1 MNAVHIVLVATGAVL
16 GALMRWQVGV
26 WFNPI
31 LPGIAL
37 GTLLVNVVGCFLS
50 GIVLSFALEDKT
62 LLFLTTGFL
71 GSFTTFSALSSEVVT
86 HLFAHRYSSAAFLLL
101 AHLVLGIAA
110 TISGFVLV
118 RWFNRAVV

>member
-37 GTLLVNVVGCFLS
+37 GTLLVNVVGCFFA
-50 GIVLSFALEDKT
+50 GIVLSFTLEDKA
-62 LLFLTTGFL
+62 LLFLVTGFL

-86 HLFAHRYSSAAFLLL
+86 LLFAHRYSSAVLLLL
-101 AHLVLGIAA
+101 AHFVLGIAA

-118 RWFNRAVV
+118 RWFNRLIA

>member
-1 MNAVHIVLVATGAVL
+1 MNAVHIILVATGAVL

-31 LPGIAL
+31 LPGIGL
-37 GTLLVNVVGCFLS
+37 GTLLVNVVGCFFA
-50 GIVLSFALEDKT
+50 GIVLSFTLEDKA
-62 LLFLTTGFL
+62 LLFLVTGFL

-86 HLFAHRYSSAAFLLL
+86 LLFAHRYSSAAFLLL
-101 AHLVLGIAA
+101 AHLVLGIVA

-118 RWFNRAVV
+118 RWFNRLIA